1 MRKIIFIFLVFCLAI
16 TTVLAQITPDGTT
29 TTTTDT
35 VGGVTVIDIAV
46 PANGLSNNT
55 YSDFK
60 ISSSGVVF
68 NNSDSSGDSQL
79 AVLY

>member
-1 MRKIIFIFLVFCLAI
+1 MKKIIFIFLFFCLAI

-60 ISSSGVVF
+60 ISRL
-68 NNSDSSGDSQL
+68 SQIL
-79 AVLY
+79 MGLPVIVAVLSILAR